1 MSQHIILASGSAT
14 RAQLLTNA
22 AVPFEVVIP
31 RIDEAAIR
39 DSMRAESAPPRDI
52 ADTLAAA
59 KAARI
64 AAKHPEAL
72 VIGTDQVLAHDD
84 ALLSKPQSPQEALQQ
99 LRQLRGKTHHLYS
112 AVVIHADGAP
122 IWRHIGHVRMQ
133 MHDLSDAW
141 LESYVTRNW
150 ESIRHAVGG
159 YKVEEEGIRLFSR
172 IEGDYFS
179 VLGLP
184 LIELLSYLARRGA
197 LPS

>member
-150 ESIRHAVGG
+150 ESLRHAVGG

>member
-39 DSMRAESAPPRDI
+39 DSMRAESASPRDI

-184 LIELLSYLARRGA
+184 LIELLSYLARRGT